1 MKATPEVLAL
11 VADRLPVDFELPVPS
26 VLSPTQF
33 IDRCTE

>member
-11 VADRLPVDFELPVPS
+11 VADRLPVDFELPV
-26 VLSPTQF
+26 LSPTQF